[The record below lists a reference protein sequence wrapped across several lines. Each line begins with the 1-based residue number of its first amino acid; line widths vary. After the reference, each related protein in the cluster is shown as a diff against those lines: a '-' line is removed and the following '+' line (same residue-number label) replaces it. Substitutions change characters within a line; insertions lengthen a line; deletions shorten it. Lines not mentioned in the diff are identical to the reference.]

1 MIKDWRQVT
10 TWIIGLLGFLIL
22 LWLYLYAHLIDLAV
36 FGAMLAALVA
46 LVTLICTQLSS
57 RTQSHILNRQSD
69 TLEAIKQTLKVKP
82 VLVVNFT
89 TGKSEVELAA
99 DWSEPIKTNLP
110 LKATLLPFG
119 DSKPLPPGHAPLRFS
134 VTNVGD
140 IAAEEPSIFIDLPQQ
155 CKVIESNGIHLLAT
169 KDAYWHLFVDTR
181 KNQIRISGD
190 SLTPGLS
197 HYTPYI
203 WVVFPGAAET
213 HELAYS
219 AYANN
224 MSNPDCGKLIVRIAD
239 KNKPPNKRFPGDE
252 EGF

>member
-22 LWLYLYAHLIDLAV
+22 LWLYLYVRLIDLAV

-69 TLEAIKQTLKVKP
+69 TLEVIKQTLKVKP
-82 VLVVNFT
+82 VLVVSFT

-99 DWSEPIKTNLP
+99 DWSEPKEPNLP
-110 LKATLLPFG
+110 LKATLFPFG

-155 CKVIESNGIHLLAT
+155 CKVIESSGFHLLAT
-169 KDAYWHLFVDTR
+169 KDAPWHIFIDSR
-181 KNQIRISGD
+181 QNQIKISGD
-190 SLTPGLS
+190 SLTPGLF
-197 HYTPYI
+197 HYTTYV
-203 WVVFPGAAET
+203 WVVFSKPAET
-213 HELAYS
+213 YELTYS

-224 MSNPDCGKLIVRIAD
+224 ISNPDCGKLTVHIAD
-239 KNKPPNKRFPGDE
+239 KNALPSKRFPGDE